1 MAMLTKAGRTSSRAL
16 GWGMPVPHRGERP
29 DVFDTGRRQ
38 LVHCLGGQD
47 GTLGLGSW
55 VIWVELSPAR
65 PLVLPLERQ
74 RPDRVVKWN
83 GVAPK

>member
-1 MAMLTKAGRTSSRAL
+1 
-16 GWGMPVPHRGERP
+16 MPVPHRGERP

-65 PLVLPLERQ
+65 PLVLPLGRQ